1 METVAYADFA
11 RLEMRVGKIVE
22 VKRHENADKLYIV
35 QVDVGEK
42 TLQTVTSLVPY
53 YSEEELMGKTVV
65 VLCNLQKAKMRGE
78 TSECMLLCAETD
90 DGSESVLLT
99 PERMMPLRSATDL
112 WCAYTE
118 TKDKKIRQRSLQ
130 YYSFILVFAIGA
142 TLGGIVT
149 DAVGVHAVWI
159 CCIGLLISFLIM
171 FIQEEVRDFEKLEA
185 DQKLQLELG
194 TLADELKDIGREIK
208 RCLGNGKIEK

>member
-35 QVDVGEK
+35 QVDVGK
-42 TLQTVTSLVPY
+42 NTANRDQPGAVLQRRGAD
-53 YSEEELMGKTVV
+53 GKTVV

-99 PERMMPLRSATDL
+99 PERMMPA
-112 WCAYTE
+112 
-118 TKDKKIRQRSLQ
+118 
-130 YYSFILVFAIGA
+130 
-142 TLGGIVT
+142 
-149 DAVGVHAVWI
+149 GVRV
-159 CCIGLLISFLIM
+159 
-171 FIQEEVRDFEKLEA
+171 V
-185 DQKLQLELG
+185 
-194 TLADELKDIGREIK
+194 
-208 RCLGNGKIEK
+208 

>member
-90 DGSESVLLT
+90 DGSESVLLM
-99 PERMMPLRSATDL
+99 PERMMPA
-112 WCAYTE
+112 
-118 TKDKKIRQRSLQ
+118 
-130 YYSFILVFAIGA
+130 
-142 TLGGIVT
+142 
-149 DAVGVHAVWI
+149 GVRV
-159 CCIGLLISFLIM
+159 
-171 FIQEEVRDFEKLEA
+171 V
-185 DQKLQLELG
+185 
-194 TLADELKDIGREIK
+194 
-208 RCLGNGKIEK
+208 